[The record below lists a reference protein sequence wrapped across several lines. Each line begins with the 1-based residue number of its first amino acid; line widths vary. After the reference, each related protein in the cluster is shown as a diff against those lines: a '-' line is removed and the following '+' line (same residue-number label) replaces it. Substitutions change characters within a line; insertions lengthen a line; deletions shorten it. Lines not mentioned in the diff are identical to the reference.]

1 MSPGS
6 IDFMNKKDS
15 TVPPT
20 PRGTTPKSVSD
31 VLPTSGGVAD
41 HMELIESRLVLQ
53 GALDFY
59 TTPALCEKW
68 EQMKDKDK
76 IKQIDLH
83 ELDNIDS
90 AGVAFLDEILLQMKS
105 SHAEVEIIGIPDKLQ
120 ESLKIFSSTVLEKEE
135 ELPHV
140 GIFEY
145 LGDEAYRWRDYFFEL
160 VFITSEIF
168 YWSLIGLF
176 DRKGQRK
183 GSFIQQAIFIGMDA
197 FGIVALLSLI
207 IGLILSLQ
215 SAAQLRLFGANI
227 FIADLLSI
235 SLVREMG
242 PMMTA
247 IILAGRSGSAI
258 AAEIAT
264 MQVTEEID
272 ALKIMGLNPIRYI
285 VVPKFHAFTVCMPI
299 LVTCSIFIGMFGG
312 FIVAVTYLDLNATTF
327 LNRAIDIL
335 VIKDIVISLS
345 KSTFFAWLIVVIGS
359 FYGFRVKGG
368 AEGVGKATT
377 QSVVASIFA
386 VIVFDALFSLLYL
399 GD

>member
-1 MSPGS
+1 
-6 IDFMNKKDS
+6 
-15 TVPPT
+15 
-20 PRGTTPKSVSD
+20 
-31 VLPTSGGVAD
+31 
-41 HMELIESRLVLQ
+41 MEIINSRLVI
-53 GALDFY
+53 GGVLDFY
-59 TTPALCEKW
+59 TVPTLFKEWSSLDAKET
-68 EQMKDKDK
+68 
-76 IKQIDLH
+76 IRQIDLQG
-83 ELDNIDS
+83 LKDIDS
-90 AGVAFLDEILLQMKS
+90 AGAAFLDEILQQLMIHNKD
-105 SHAEVEIIGIPDKLQ
+105 VNLIGISDKFKETLI
-120 ESLKIFSSTVLEKEE
+120 IFSSKSLEKE
-135 ELPHV
+135 LPPPYI
-140 GIFEY
+140 GFFEY
-145 LGDEAYRWRDYFFEL
+145 LGGQVYAASDYIKDL
-160 VFITSEIF
+160 VFLSSEIF
-168 YWSLIGLF
+168 YWSFVGLF
-176 DRKGQRK
+176 SKKSRRK
-183 GSFIQQAIFIGMDA
+183 GSFITQSIYIGLDA

-235 SLVREMG
+235 SMVREMG

-272 ALKIMGLNPIRYI
+272 ALKVMGLNPLRYI
-285 VVPKFHAFTVCMPI
+285 VVPKFHAFTLCMPI

-312 FIVAVTYLDLNATTF
+312 FIVAVTYLDLNAITF
-327 LNRAIDIL
+327 INRAINIL
-335 VIKDIVISLS
+335 VLKDIVVSLS
-345 KSTFFAWLIVVIGS
+345 KSTFFAWLIVIIGS

-386 VIVFDALFSLLYL
+386 VIVFDAIFSLLYL